1 MKSFLIIISIATL
14 LVSCNNDVDI
24 PYALSVQETLDI
36 VTSKVDVLTAKEVA
50 DILLMDTD
58 TATQSYQF
66 IDIRTPQEFTIW
78 HVPGAINM
86 PAKNIHSKEYS
97 DVLNNQDIVNILY
110 CKGSHQSM
118 NVYIELTQL
127 GFKNLKVSL
136 GGFAFIRDHI
146 IDTLSI
152 ESGVYNEDAAL
163 YDYAKIVKETAGAG
177 SVGSGDKVTKSRKKV
192 AKRKKKGVEG
202 GCG

>member
-1 MKSFLIIISIATL
+1 MMIFVIITIVAL
-14 LVSCNNDVDI
+14 FMSCTNTGENQ
-24 PYALSVQETLDI
+24 YALTVQETLDI
-36 VTSKVDVLTAKEVA
+36 VNSKADVLTAKEVA
-50 DILLMDTD
+50 DIILNKSDTI
-58 TATQSYQF
+58 TQTYQF
-66 IDIRTPQEFTIW
+66 IDIRTPQEFAIW

-97 DVLNNQDIVNILY
+97 DVLNNQDVINVLY

-152 ESGVYNEDAAL
+152 ERGVYNEDAAL

-177 SVGSGDKVTKSRKKV
+177 SVGSGDKATKSRKKV

>member
-1 MKSFLIIISIATL
+1 MRILISIIIIATFFM
-14 LVSCNNDVDI
+14 SCSNSGENQ
-24 PYALSVQETLDI
+24 YALTVQETLNIVNSKADI
-36 VTSKVDVLTAKEVA
+36 LTAKEVA
-50 DILLMDTD
+50 DILLKKNDTI
-58 TATQSYQF
+58 TYQF
-66 IDIRTPQEFTIW
+66 IDIRTPEEFAIW

-97 DVLNNQDIVNILY
+97 DVLNNQDVINVLY

-118 NVYIELTQL
+118 NVYIELIQL
-127 GFKNLKVSL
+127 GLKNIKVSL
-136 GGFAFIRDHI
+136 GGYAFIKNHI

-163 YDYAKIVKETAGAG
+163 YDYAKVVKETAGAG
-177 SVGSGDKVTKSRKKV
+177 SVNSSDKAKPRKKV